1 MKVTDVQFQLQ
12 KRATRA
18 HPIVKFLWDEM
29 NAQQVSQEIV
39 AARAGI
45 ASSTLRKYKYAD
57 RAVTLG
63 LIEAALNVLGYDLV
77 IVPSQDGI
85 PKSGRLLGMTK
96 DTLNSNT

>member
-12 KRATRA
+12 KRAIRA
-18 HPIVKFLWDEM
+18 HPIVKFVWDEM
-29 NAQQVSQEIV
+29 NKQQVSQEVV

-63 LIEAALNVLGYDLV
+63 LIEAALNVLGYDLA
-77 IVPSQDGI
+77 IVPSRHGI
-85 PKSGRLLGMTK
+85 PKSGRLLRMTEDTMKSK
-96 DTLNSNT
+96 D